1 MAFRAT
7 LLVVVGVTLVGQLLA
22 LGFEMA
28 AAARFGTG
36 LEADALAFALTLVL
50 ALTTEVVGWVSTIFV
65 PLYIEARATNESAA
79 SGLLRRVL
87 AALVIVLGATAL
99 VLAFA
104 AAPIVELLAPSLGTR
119 GVTVMRAFTPLIALL
134 PLAGLFAAALHA
146 RGRFVAAS
154 LRQLAWYGG
163 GLVGVVA
170 FGAALGA
177 VAAPLGM
184 FAGVTAFTA
193 LLAVAALRDTRAPRR
208 DGVGPT
214 LAVLAHRL
222 VPLAVLSACVAVN
235 VVVERAIAA
244 RLSPGSLA
252 ALTYAYRLVNFPL
265 ALFVVNA
272 TAMLLPVL
280 AGHAARGEAAALDA
294 LAHRALRFTVVFSIP
309 FAALAVALAEP
320 LTQLLLER
328 GAFTAAATAT
338 TATAIAWYAPG
349 VVAMALIQV
358 LFRAFQALHALW
370 HLAWTVGAS
379 LMLNVLLMPALTA
392 LFGFRGL
399 ALASSISA
407 YVAVALMLVPLRNR
421 VPTLGGALASRAT
434 AAMVIA
440 GVAGGVA
447 AALACEYGGD
457 GAATRLI
464 IGGVAG
470 IAGYVGLLVALA
482 PAEARAALASLVP
495 AWTGRGA

>member
-36 LEADALAFALTLVL
+36 LEADALAFALTLVFV
-50 ALTTEVVGWVSTIFV
+50 LTTEVVGWVSTIFV
-65 PLYIEARATNESAA
+65 PLYVEARATNESAA

-87 AALVIVLGATAL
+87 AALVIVLGVAAL
-99 VLAFA
+99 VFAFS
-104 AAPIVELLAPSLGTR
+104 AAPIVELLAPSLGAR
-119 GVTVMRAFTPLIALL
+119 GVTVVRAFTPLIALL

-163 GLVGVVA
+163 GLVGIVA
-170 FGAALGA
+170 FGTALGA
-177 VAAPLGM
+177 AAAPLGM
-184 FAGVTAFTA
+184 LAGVAAFTA
-193 LLAVAALRDTRAPRR
+193 LLAVAALRDTRAPGQGG
-208 DGVGPT
+208 DGPT

-222 VPLAVLSACVAVN
+222 VPLAVLSACVALN
-235 VVVERAIAA
+235 VVVERALAA
-244 RLSPGSLA
+244 RLPPGSLA

-280 AGHAARGEAAALDA
+280 AGHAVRGEASALDA
-294 LAHRALRFTVVFSIP
+294 LAHRALRLTVIFSIP
-309 FAALAVALAEP
+309 FAALAAALAEP

-328 GAFTAAATAT
+328 GAFTPAATAA

-349 VVAMALIQV
+349 VVALALTQV

-370 HLAWTVGAS
+370 HLAWTVGAG
-379 LMLNVLLMPALTA
+379 LLLNVLLMPLLTA

-399 ALASSISA
+399 PLASSISA
-407 YVAVALMLVPLRNR
+407 FVAVALMLVAVRDR
-421 VPTLGGALASRAT
+421 VPALGGALASRAT
-434 AAMVIA
+434 VAMVIA
-440 GVAGGVA
+440 GVAGGVVA
-447 AALACEYGGD
+447 AVARDYGGH
-457 GAATRLI
+457 GAAPRLI

-470 IAGYVGLLVALA
+470 IAVYVGVLVALA

-495 AWTGRGA
+495 AWTGRSA